1 MVLKGMIKELCCV
14 AATSALALTFI
25 HPFGPV
31 REQHSSALLPG
42 VTWNKPGD
50 TPKDSAG
57 NDPRAL
63 LLFERACQNCH
74 SERTQWPLYSHLPLV
89 SWALEKDV
97 ADGRQHL
104 DLSHWDQYSVDQ
116 QRDLLARIA
125 TEVRNGQMPLSRY
138 LLLHPEAR
146 LSEADIQIIYE
157 WTKAQRRALRSHQ
170 E

>member
-1 MVLKGMIKELCCV
+1 
-14 AATSALALTFI
+14 
-25 HPFGPV
+25 
-31 REQHSSALLPG
+31 
-42 VTWNKPGD
+42 
-50 TPKDSAG
+50 
-57 NDPRAL
+57 
-63 LLFERACQNCH
+63 
-74 SERTQWPLYSHLPLV
+74 V